1 MAEKKNIQ
9 ISDAKTLVVVL
20 VVVGVVGAVGLL
32 ILSQLTA
39 TGSFTGAAAGALAN
53 ITLAISAF
61 FGLMP
66 TLGII
71 FGAVVILGAV
81 ALIGYTAYK
90 NM

>member
-1 MAEKKNIQ
+1 MAEKTNMQ

-20 VVVGVVGAVGLL
+20 VVVGIVGAVGLL
-32 ILSQLTA
+32 VLSTLQT
-39 TGSFTGAAAGALAN
+39 TGSFTGAAAGAIGN
-53 ITLAISAF
+53 ITLAIANF
-61 FGLMP
+61 FSLMP